1 MKFSTVVLAL
11 LAVAIWGF
19 HPAVGKLGLLEIPP
33 FAFLTIRYT
42 LISLIFLPF
51 ARPTKKELVQLFFVA
66 MTSNVIYNA
75 FCYFAYTK
83 LSPSAAIL
91 LLQTEAPIAILMA
104 CLLSGEKINWRQAL
118 AIFFA
123 FCGVIIVLG
132 VPKIHVWGALAI
144 LGCSVSWG
152 ICLLIF
158 KETKGMQIKT
168 FLAYSYFFAVPFAA
182 FGAFEIEHY
191 HFKKL
196 LDINWKIAG
205 CFLFYEVVLLSVA
218 NVVWRLLVAENG
230 INKIAPFGML
240 TLIFG
245 ILGGI
250 LLFNDKITWHIVI
263 GGIFVTLGVFFTLK
277 EHRVIKK
284 ARLKSSL
291 VFRRAHHQYM
301 NRKLLKHFLRK
312 IYL

>member
-168 FLAYSYFFAVPFAA
+168 FLAYSYFFALPFVA

-191 HFKKL
+191 NFK
-196 LDINWKIAG
+196 DILGVNWNIAG

-240 TLIFG
+240 TLVFG
-245 ILGGI
+245 IIGGVLI
-250 LLFNDKITWHIVI
+250 FDDKITWHIVI
-263 GGIFVTLGVFFTLK
+263 GGICVTLGVFFTLK
-277 EHRVIKK
+277 EYRIIKK
-284 ARLKSSL
+284 ARLRSAIIY
-291 VFRRAHHQYM
+291 RNAHHRFM
-301 NRKLLKHFLRK
+301 KRKLLKNILRK
-312 IYL
+312 TY

>member
-19 HPAVGKLGLLEIPP
+19 HPAVGKLGLLESPP

-168 FLAYSYFFAVPFAA
+168 FLAYSYFFALPFVA

-191 HFKKL
+191 NFK
-196 LDINWKIAG
+196 DILGVNWNIAG

-240 TLIFG
+240 TLVFG
-245 ILGGI
+245 IIGGVLI
-250 LLFNDKITWHIVI
+250 FDDKITWHIVI
-263 GGIFVTLGVFFTLK
+263 GGICVTLGVFFTLK
-277 EHRVIKK
+277 EYRIIKK
-284 ARLKSSL
+284 ARLRSAIIY
-291 VFRRAHHQYM
+291 RNAHHRFM
-301 NRKLLKHFLRK
+301 KRKLLKNILRK
-312 IYL
+312 TY

>member
-1 MKFSTVVLAL
+1 MKISTVLLAI

-33 FAFLTIRYT
+33 FAFLTIRYAI
-42 LISLIFLPF
+42 ISLIFLPF
-51 ARPTKKELVQLFFVA
+51 ARPTKQELIQLFFVA
-66 MTSNVIYNA
+66 LTSNVIYNA

-83 LSPSAAIL
+83 LTPSATIL

-104 CLLSGEKINWRQAL
+104 YLIAGEKLNLRQVL
-118 AIFFA
+118 AVFFA
-123 FCGVIIVLG
+123 FCGVVIVLG
-132 VPKIHVWGALAI
+132 LPKIHIWGALAI

-168 FLAYSYFFAVPFAA
+168 FLAYSYFFALPFVA

-191 HFKKL
+191 NFK
-196 LDINWKIAG
+196 DILGVNWNIAG

-240 TLIFG
+240 TLVFG
-245 ILGGI
+245 IIGGVLI
-250 LLFNDKITWHIVI
+250 FDDKITWHIVI
-263 GGIFVTLGVFFTLK
+263 GGICVTLGVFFTLK
-277 EHRVIKK
+277 EYRIVKK
-284 ARLKSSL
+284 ARLRSAIIY
-291 VFRRAHHQYM
+291 RNAHHRFM
-301 NRKLLKHFLRK
+301 KRKLLKNILRK
-312 IYL
+312 TY